1 MTTEPHKTG
10 IFHTFR
16 KNKKEEKL
24 KKISAGNPKKVRIFP
39 EKVAMSW
46 NFMRGL
52 SSGRY

>member
-1 MTTEPHKTG
+1 MATEPHMKG
-10 IFHTFR
+10 IFHSFR

-24 KKISAGNPKKVRIFP
+24 KKISAGNPKKVIILP